1 MVYANVS
8 PIPFLTCYY
17 LIKKAY
23 LYLLVILYTN
33 IFEWKSCK
41 ESFSALETYYDVRPS
56 MNVITILQFYK
67 MLSINNGYNEFYD
80 KLFP

>member
-8 PIPFLTCYY
+8 PIPFLTWYY
-17 LIKKAY
+17 LIEKAY

-41 ESFSALETYYDVRPS
+41 ESFSTLETYYDMRPN

>member
-1 MVYANVS
+1 MIYANVS
-8 PIPFLTCYY
+8 PISFLAWYY

-23 LYLLVILYTN
+23 LYILVILYTN

-41 ESFSALETYYDVRPS
+41 ESFSALEAYYDMRPYI
-56 MNVITILQFYK
+56 NVIAILQFNK